1 MSAHTQDRIHFAS
14 AGAIRSNARTN
25 GDVEEAVRTQK
36 LRTKRPVVSVVRNAF
51 ATLLSELAE
60 NPPEPVMGDMD
71 AYDLNERAEHMQ
83 AVLSV
88 VEKYAEA
95 VLADAKY
102 RTSGLDFD
110 VNVTG
115 RLSDMQ
121 GDLVGAF
128 RNAADAMRA
137 ARS

>member
-1 MSAHTQDRIHFAS
+1 VTDFTATLERID
-14 AGAIRSNARTN
+14 AR
-25 GDVEEAVRTQK
+25 
-36 LRTKRPVVSVVRNAF
+36 LRAKRPVVSVVRNAF
-51 ATLLSELAE
+51 ATLLIQLAE
-60 NPPEPVMGDMD
+60 HPPVVVMGDMD
-71 AYDLNERAEHMQ
+71 AHDLKERADHMQ
-83 AVLSV
+83 AVLSA

-95 VLADAKY
+95 VLADAKF

-128 RNAADAMRA
+128 RNAADAMRE
-137 ARS
+137 RRDPDEYWP

>member
-1 MSAHTQDRIHFAS
+1 MNIQSHLRRAADS
-14 AGAIRSNARTN
+14 
-25 GDVEEAVRTQK
+25 K
-36 LRTKRPVVSVVRNAF
+36 LRVAF
-51 ATLLSELAE
+51 AELGVALAD
-60 NPPEPVMGDMD
+60 NPPPPIMGEVD
-71 AYDLNERAEHMQ
+71 AADLDELAEHMQ
-83 AVLSV
+83 RVMGA

-128 RNAADAMRA
+128 RNAADAMRE
-137 ARS
+137 RRDPDEYWP